1 MKKQRDR
8 LRSII
13 IVGVIIS
20 INIIL
25 VVGTIFYLTIGFDNR
40 LHITTNKTEYNN
52 VIGSKAKGVYKNK
65 WSMSEEIFP
74 KSIKK
79 LNVLDFKM
87 INESFIDDQYL
98 SYLVVDYDEKSYQ
111 KEIERLKKLGI
122 EKYNYYEATG
132 FSNYKLL
139 SMDSDKY
146 YGFVY
151 ALTDGKSKIIYV
163 EIIFTDYT
171 MSIDYEN
178 EIPKEYLPDG
188 FNAKEDNNYRRKMF
202 KENK

>member
-1 MKKQRDR
+1 MNKS
-8 LRSII
+8 LRTII
-13 IVGVIIS
+13 IIGTIIGTQ
-20 INIIL
+20 IIL
-25 VVGTIFYLTIGFDNR
+25 VLGTILLLNHNYNNR
-40 LHITTNKTEYNN
+40 LYKTKDIKEYNN
-52 VIGSKAKGVYKNK
+52 VIGSTSKGKYKDK

-122 EKYNYYEATG
+122 EKYNYYEVTG